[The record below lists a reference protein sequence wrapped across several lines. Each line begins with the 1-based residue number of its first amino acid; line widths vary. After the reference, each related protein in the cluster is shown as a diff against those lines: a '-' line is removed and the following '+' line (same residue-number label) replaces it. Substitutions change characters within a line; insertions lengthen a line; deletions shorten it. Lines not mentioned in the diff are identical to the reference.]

1 MEKITLDHV
10 AKFIPENKPIGI
22 LVSGGFDSATLWYA
36 AKKIC
41 MERGQDCLPYTIAKL
56 DGAEYHSKKV
66 MEVTCHLLGIPVI
79 KPTMVGTRTEDPAET
94 TRSGIDD
101 VIRIYKRYALTAET
115 AYFEDLDLKKVK
127 YHNPPTPRYRPTDF
141 ELQFV
146 EQPYFYFTKDKTLLF
161 AKDLGILNHI
171 IPVTHSCTEQ
181 DMGRCTECYWCN
193 ERELAF
199 EKAKLED
206 YGLT

>member
-1 MEKITLDHV
+1 MENITLDHV

-41 MERGQDCLPYTIAKL
+41 MERGQECEPYTIPKL
-56 DGAEYHSKKV
+56 DGAEHHSKKV
-66 MEVTCHLLGIPVI
+66 MEVTCHLLDIPVVE
-79 KPTMVGTRTEDPAET
+79 PTMVGEKTDDPTET
-94 TRSGIDD
+94 TISGIRD
-101 VIRIYKRYALTAET
+101 VIKKYEKFALVADT
-115 AYFEDLDLKKVK
+115 AYFEDLE
-127 YHNPPTPRYRPTDF
+127 YHMDPEPRRRPDDRI
-141 ELQFV
+141 LQFM

-181 DMGRCTECYWCN
+181 DWGRCSECYWCK
-193 ERELAF
+193 ERKLAF
-199 EKAKLED
+199 VKAGFED
-206 YGLT
+206 YGLA